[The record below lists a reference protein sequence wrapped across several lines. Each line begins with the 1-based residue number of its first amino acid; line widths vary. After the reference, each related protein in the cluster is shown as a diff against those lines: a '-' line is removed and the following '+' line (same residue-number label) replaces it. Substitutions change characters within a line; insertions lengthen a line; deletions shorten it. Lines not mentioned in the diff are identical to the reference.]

1 MFDEI
6 DTDDDRRIGR
16 EEFEAAIPK
25 LIEWGLDMDD
35 VDDKWDECS
44 TNIENFGG
52 DKDRVTIFGE
62 SSGSWAVSYLQ
73 MTPYASGM
81 SSSLMIGELCRIMT
95 SNWSIVLNTD

>member
-1 MFDEI
+1 MPGI
-6 DTDDDRRIGR
+6 P
-16 EEFEAAIPK
+16 EAPGNQA
-25 LIEWGLDMDD
+25 LRDLVAALQW
-35 VDDKWDECS
+35 VN

-81 SSSLMIGELCRIMT
+81 SSCLMIGELC
-95 SNWSIVLNTD
+95 SILTYLLTTHFQVCTTAP